1 MPATDTA
8 SVCPKFGEL
17 NFTKSAVSSP
27 SMQVA
32 SAALFGVSKEMDF
45 YVFFLPGF

>member
-1 MPATDTA
+1 MPATATE
-8 SVCPKFGEL
+8 SVWAKSGEH
-17 NFTKSAVSSP
+17 NCRKSAVYSP